1 MSDNLWKQK
10 RCLVTGGYGFGG
22 SHLCEQL
29 VEKGARVYVL
39 DRETPK
45 SSYLVLSGLADRVNY
60 VYGDVRDL
68 DLLKI
73 SLERFEIDT
82 IFHLAAQPVVPICNS
97 RPYES
102 LSINVMG
109 TYSVLEAMRTS
120 NYAKSLIFASSGAYY
135 GTTTELEPIQ
145 EDHPPTASA
154 SIYVPSKVAADIAVR
169 CYAKTYGLKAA
180 VCRFINTYGPGN
192 TNFSTIVPRAITLL
206 MTGQPYDFG
215 ARDDGTSTFDYLN
228 VRDMT
233 RGYLSVAENID
244 SISGEAFN
252 FGGGYP
258 ISVRDLVKLIS
269 RLFDGQ
275 EREPIFHGR
284 QKEIHV
290 HKCLDTEKAQRA
302 LGWKP
307 SISLEDGLR
316 ETIDWYKG
324 FWSKVSSEEKNM
336 NVNLLE
342 GPPQLPHL
350 AVLTAASAVRT

>member
-1 MSDNLWKQK
+1 MAQLSDNLWMQK

-29 VEKGARVYVL
+29 LNKGARVYVV
-39 DRETPK
+39 DRETPRN
-45 SSYLVLSGLADRVNY
+45 SYLVLSGLADRVHFI
-60 VYGDVRDL
+60 YGDVRDL
-68 DLLKI
+68 DLLKT

-82 IFHLAAQPVVPICNS
+82 IFHLAAQPIVPICNS

-109 TYSVLEAMRTS
+109 TYSVLEAMRNS
-120 NYAKSLIFASSGAYY
+120 NYTKSLVFASSGAYY
-135 GTTTELEPIQ
+135 GTTTESETIK
-145 EDHPPTASA
+145 EEHPPLASA

-206 MTGQPYDFG
+206 INNQPYDFG

-228 VRDMT
+228 IRDMT
-233 RGYLSVAENID
+233 RGYFSLAENID

-258 ISVRDLVKLIS
+258 ISVRNLVKLIS

-275 EREPIFHGR
+275 EREPVFHGNR
-284 QKEIHV
+284 KEIPIC
-290 HKCLDTEKAQRA
+290 KCLDTSKARRI
-302 LGWKP
+302 LGWQP
-307 SISLEDGLR
+307 SISLEEGLK
-316 ETIDWYKG
+316 ETINWYKQY
-324 FWSKVSSEEKNM
+324 WDR
-336 NVNLLE
+336 L
-342 GPPQLPHL
+342 
-350 AVLTAASAVRT
+350 

>member
-1 MSDNLWKQK
+1 MAQLSDNLWAQK

-29 VEKGARVYVL
+29 VEKAARVYVL
-39 DRETPK
+39 DRETPGN
-45 SSYLVLSGLADRVNY
+45 SYLVLSGLADRVKY
-60 VYGDVRDL
+60 IYGDVRDM
-68 DLLKI
+68 DLLKT

-120 NYAKSLIFASSGAYY
+120 NYTKSLIFASSGAYY
-135 GTTTELEPIQ
+135 GTTTGLETIK
-145 EDHPPTASA
+145 EEHPPLASA

-192 TNFSTIVPRAITLL
+192 TNFSTIVPKAITLL
-206 MTGQPYDFG
+206 INNQPYDFG

-228 VRDMT
+228 IRDMT
-233 RGYLSVAENID
+233 RGYLSMAENID

-258 ISVRDLVKLIS
+258 ISVKDLVQLIS
-269 RLFDGQ
+269 RLFDGK
-275 EREPIFHGR
+275 EREPIFHGAK
-284 QKEIHV
+284 KEVPIR
-290 HKCLDTEKAQRA
+290 KCLDTSKANKL
-302 LGWKP
+302 LGWEP
-307 SISLEDGLR
+307 SILLEEGLK
-316 ETIDWYKG
+316 ETIDWYKH
-324 FWSKVSSEEKNM
+324 FWSR
-336 NVNLLE
+336 L
-342 GPPQLPHL
+342 
-350 AVLTAASAVRT
+350 

>member
-1 MSDNLWKQK
+1 MASLSNNLWANK

-29 VEKGARVYVL
+29 LDKGARVYVV

-45 SSYLVLSGLADRVNY
+45 NSYLVLAGLDGRINY
-60 VYGDVRDL
+60 IYGDVRDL
-68 DLLKI
+68 ELLKI

-120 NYAKSLIFASSGAYY
+120 NFTKSLIVASSGAYY
-135 GTTTELEPIQ
+135 GTTIEMEPIT
-145 EDHPPTASA
+145 EEHPPLASA
-154 SIYVPSKVAADIAVR
+154 NIYAPSKVAVDIAVR
-169 CYAKTYGLKAA
+169 CYAKTFGLKAA

-206 MTGQPYDFG
+206 INKQPYDFG

-228 VRDMT
+228 IRDMT
-233 RGYLSVAENID
+233 RGYLLMAENVDI
-244 SISGEAFN
+244 ISGEAFN

-269 RLFDGQ
+269 RLFDGK
-275 EREPIFHGR
+275 EREPVFHGAK
-284 QKEIHV
+284 KEIPIR
-290 HKCLDTEKAQRA
+290 KCLDTSKAKRA
-302 LGWKP
+302 MGWQP
-307 SISLEDGLR
+307 SISLEEGLK
-316 ETIDWYKG
+316 ETISWYKHY
-324 FWSKVSSEEKNM
+324 WDR
-336 NVNLLE
+336 L
-342 GPPQLPHL
+342 
-350 AVLTAASAVRT
+350 

>member
-1 MSDNLWKQK
+1 MTQLSNSLWAQK

-29 VEKGARVYVL
+29 MEKGARVYVL

-45 SSYLVLSGLADRVNY
+45 NSYLILRGLADRVHY
-60 VYGDVRDL
+60 IPGDVRNIE
-68 DLLKI
+68 LLKL

-82 IFHLAAQPVVPICNS
+82 IFHLAAQPTVPICNS

-109 TYSVLEAMRTS
+109 TYSVLEAMRNS
-120 NYAKSLIFASSGAYY
+120 NFAKSLIFASSGAYY
-135 GTTTELEPIQ
+135 GTTTELEPIK
-145 EDHPPTASA
+145 EDHPPLASA
-154 SIYVPSKVAADIAVR
+154 NIYVPSKVAGDIAVR

-192 TNFSTIVPRAITLL
+192 TNSPIVPKAISLL
-206 MTGQPYDFG
+206 INGQPYDFG

-228 VRDMT
+228 IRDMT
-233 RGYLSVAENID
+233 RGYLSMAENID

-269 RLFDGQ
+269 RLFDGK
-275 EREPIFHGR
+275 EREPVFHGAKR
-284 QKEIHV
+284 EIPIR
-290 HKCLDTEKAQRA
+290 KCLDTSKANKV

-307 SISLEDGLR
+307 SILLEDGLK
-316 ETIDWYKG
+316 ETIDWYKQY
-324 FWSKVSSEEKNM
+324 WNR
-336 NVNLLE
+336 L
-342 GPPQLPHL
+342 
-350 AVLTAASAVRT
+350 